1 MLAAQEDIASKIVDL
16 AQKKNMTVYQTVND
30 ILEQALRVEEL
41 GLPLQQV
48 IDERE
53 MIERAKETGV
63 SFTIEHLFY
72 EAMEIAY
79 QENPEKITAL
89 WREIGKWY
97 GNFFKMKF
105 DDPLKALEDA
115 LQLLTLGPPEYSIE
129 FSKIWINV
137 SLVGEKFT
145 KGYSELFASFI
156 EEIMLVLGYPLYEN
170 EVKKGLIKLRFRRR

>member
-53 MIERAKETGV
+53 MLERAKETGV
-63 SFTIEHLFY
+63 TFTIEHLFY

-79 QENPEKITAL
+79 QENPEEIKEL

-97 GNFFKMKF
+97 GNLFKMKF
-105 DDPLKALEDA
+105 EDPLKALEDA
-115 LQLLTLGPPEYSIE
+115 LQLLTLGTPEYSIE
-129 FSKIWINV
+129 LSKIWINI

-145 KGYSELFASFI
+145 KGYSELFGIFI
-156 EEIMLVLGYPLYEN
+156 AEIMSIFGYPLYEN
-170 EVKKGLIKLRFRRR
+170 EIEKGLIRLRFRR